1 MRLKEVIPAQNN
13 EIARLSYWARMTVK
27 MTKLLQ
33 GLRDD
38 LETQGRIEV
47 FRIHWLDRI
56 DALLEECERADMSER
71 EAVE

>member
-1 MRLKEVIPAQNN
+1 
-13 EIARLSYWARMTVK
+13 